1 MRLGQTLSV
10 TVRASAPGGATDA
23 SRCMKHG
30 YPRTFNFL
38 ALPQTAECGC
48 GGDLLFLYTSTLAR
62 KTPDRDPV
70 EPPSGATSF
79 QTRALHGWRHHA
91 GPNWAVGLGQVFHVW
106 RRDDMVPGIRAQLD
120 IVMGQGLG
128 PIYLMLVPTAGL
140 SWSCSPGPSSRSV
153 ARSSD

>member
-1 MRLGQTLSV
+1 MHCCVARSRSADVGLSWAGLAARTLAAV
-10 TVRASAPGGATDA
+10 TG
-23 SRCMKHG
+23 
-30 YPRTFNFL
+30 
-38 ALPQTAECGC
+38 
-48 GGDLLFLYTSTLAR
+48 LLFLCTSAAAR
-62 KTPDRDPV
+62 ETPDRDPV